1 LRPKGNRMRKKT
13 LFMVGIAF
21 LLLMIGTSVAFL
33 VLWGKMSGSESNGA
47 ALHENVKEKAMS
59 TGVKKVFPLKT
70 FVVNLADAGGKRYL
84 RVGMVLELKDAGLTS
99 EVEENLPHI
108 RDKILMILPS
118 KTFDDIKTFEGK
130 MALKREIINGVNSL
144 LKEGKISNLYFEEF
158 VVQ

>member
-1 LRPKGNRMRKKT
+1 MRKKT
-13 LFMVGIAF
+13 LVTVGIAF
-21 LLLMIGTSVAFL
+21 LLIMIGISVAFF

-47 ALHENVKEKAMS
+47 AIRENVKEKAVS
-59 TGVKKVFPLKT
+59 TGGKKVFPLKT

-84 RVGMVLELKDAGLTS
+84 RVGIVLELNEAGLNS
-99 EVEENLPHI
+99 EIEENLPLI

-118 KTFDDIKTFEGK
+118 KTFDAIKTFEGK
-130 MALKREIINGVNSL
+130 MALKREIMNGLNSL

>member
-1 LRPKGNRMRKKT
+1 MRKKT
-13 LFMVGIAF
+13 LVMVGIVF
-21 LLLMIGTSVAFL
+21 LLIMIGTSVAFF
-33 VLWGKMSGSESNGA
+33 VLWGKVSDSKSNGA
-47 ALHENVKEKAMS
+47 AFSENAKEKAMS
-59 TGVKKVFPLKT
+59 AGKKKVFPLKT

-84 RVGMVLELKDAGLTS
+84 RVGIVLELNDAALSS

-118 KTFDDIKTFEGK
+118 KTFDAIKTFEGK
-130 MALKREIINGVNSL
+130 MALKSEIMNGLNSL